1 MEEWKENGG
10 GGGKRKVE
18 GEKEWKVKGR
28 GREME
33 KGRERKK
40 GGRGIIKGN
49 GKGKEDS
56 LRNVGCT
63 DARTD
68 TQVIL
73 YSDQCYALHWTDK
86 NLTSPSA
93 LDKEYTQCFNKK
105 ALFFLSF
112 ISVVS

>member
-63 DARTD
+63 DARTNAR
-68 TQVIL
+68 TL
-73 YSDQCYALHWTDK
+73 RLF
-86 NLTSPSA
+86 
-93 LDKEYTQCFNKK
+93 YTVSNVMHCIGQTMKK
-105 ALFFLSF
+105 TL
-112 ISVVS
+112 